1 MLEDEAKLSTVDMIK
16 PLLTL
21 LILPVLIIGVAYADE
36 LECEDDEQ
44 PIWIH
49 SLQEYKCYKS
59 QGQAWGQ
66 TELEYLEEKARATC
80 SDDTDYVW
88 KITGDQSYELFNCT
102 ITCDISQSM
111 EFNEELGMKECVD
124 IESGAVVDNNNPI
137 NKSSNN
143 NPINKSINKP
153 WGFDGFVFGG
163 SELDPRKTPNNLSP
177 APEPRPELNG
187 TALENRLVN
196 DFKHAVNERENYYF
210 QLIIEAEEKRAIELF
225 ESLYGSLT
233 KPELELNGTLVMNDM
248 DDINDRENHYFQ
260 YIIDSETQKAIELFY
275 SNWGNITVH
284 LALDGF

>member
-1 MLEDEAKLSTVDMIK
+1 MLEDEAKLPTVDMIK
-16 PLLTL
+16 ALTL
-21 LILPVLIIGVAYADE
+21 LILPVLIIGVAYADKP
-36 LECEDDEQ
+36 ECEDDET

-49 SLQEYKCYKS
+49 SLQEYQCHKS
-59 QGQAWGQ
+59 ESQ
-66 TELEYLEEKARATC
+66 
-80 SDDTDYVW
+80 
-88 KITGDQSYELFNCT
+88 

-111 EFNEELGMKECVD
+111 KFNEELGIKECVD
-124 IESGAVVDNNNPI
+124 IESGAVVDNTNPI
-137 NKSSNN
+137 NKSN
-143 NPINKSINKP
+143 NKP

-163 SELDPRKTPNNLSP
+163 SELDPRKTPNNMSP

-187 TALENRLVN
+187 TALQNRLVN
-196 DFKHAVNERENYYF
+196 DLKHAVNERENYYF

-233 KPELELNGTLVMNDM
+233 KPELELNGTPANDM
-248 DDINDRENHYFQ
+248 NDINDRENYYFQ